1 MILNVNRSEEIKNE
15 ILKKLFPDI
24 GEKEFILNEPY
35 SNYVCFLLW
44 YIKTHDNITSFD
56 ELEEN
61 SFFIG
66 ESDFPPLGL
75 HDVVDAFRKNKV
87 SFERLA
93 SLKNTYSKKELTD
106 AVLNSSSVEDFP
118 SGIAAIVNE
127 ILGITSKDTVL
138 EVGCDYGAY
147 LILTDSANHASALR
161 GLADDY
167 MGLTD
172 AFVMSSVL
180 EKKKIT
186 YYNIEELIPSD
197 KVFVNAFEFEKA
209 KKLGGLLYGAI
220 EYEKPDFP
228 YENSGWNI
236 CMYGILSQQGKGRTV
251 AVMNS
256 RDLTIKSLRDVREY
270 FCKSGYIEGVIALS
284 DKMYDNTWVNSYI
297 VIFGENNDTVKFFDA
312 RHMHEARRK
321 KGKRVN
327 EISTELAKK
336 IYDLYK
342 KEGVNI
348 SVVELKTND
357 YSLNPVRYTAGVV
370 DNVKKIRLGEVLAN
384 IGRGKE
390 MPASKADKEV
400 TDEFSHFACVT
411 QSSISEGI
419 AMTDK
424 YYHGDKVNDNNVAMA
439 GDVLLSKAISPV
451 KAAVSKETCIVI
463 GNIYIL
469 RFKEDSV
476 VSPEYVKC
484 FLESDYGQEIIR
496 GLTSGSNSKYIT
508 VENINNIE
516 IPVYQEDTQNEL
528 NLKAKEM
535 IMEIE
540 EYYIRLKETRQ
551 EINEL
556 FK

>member
-147 LILTDSANHASALR
+147 LILTDSANLASALR

-297 VIFGENNDTVKFFDA
+297 VIFGENNDTVKFF
-312 RHMHEARRK
+312 
-321 KGKRVN
+321 
-327 EISTELAKK
+327 
-336 IYDLYK
+336 
-342 KEGVNI
+342 
-348 SVVELKTND
+348 
-357 YSLNPVRYTAGVV
+357 
-370 DNVKKIRLGEVLAN
+370 
-384 IGRGKE
+384 
-390 MPASKADKEV
+390 
-400 TDEFSHFACVT
+400 
-411 QSSISEGI
+411 
-419 AMTDK
+419 
-424 YYHGDKVNDNNVAMA
+424 
-439 GDVLLSKAISPV
+439 
-451 KAAVSKETCIVI
+451 
-463 GNIYIL
+463 
-469 RFKEDSV
+469 
-476 VSPEYVKC
+476 
-484 FLESDYGQEIIR
+484 
-496 GLTSGSNSKYIT
+496 
-508 VENINNIE
+508 
-516 IPVYQEDTQNEL
+516 
-528 NLKAKEM
+528 
-535 IMEIE
+535 
-540 EYYIRLKETRQ
+540 
-551 EINEL
+551 
-556 FK
+556 

>member
-1 MILNVNRSEEIKNE
+1 
-15 ILKKLFPDI
+15 
-24 GEKEFILNEPY
+24 
-35 SNYVCFLLW
+35 
-44 YIKTHDNITSFD
+44 
-56 ELEEN
+56 
-61 SFFIG
+61 
-66 ESDFPPLGL
+66 
-75 HDVVDAFRKNKV
+75 
-87 SFERLA
+87 
-93 SLKNTYSKKELTD
+93 
-106 AVLNSSSVEDFP
+106 
-118 SGIAAIVNE
+118 
-127 ILGITSKDTVL
+127 
-138 EVGCDYGAY
+138 
-147 LILTDSANHASALR
+147 
-161 GLADDY
+161 
-167 MGLTD
+167 
-172 AFVMSSVL
+172 
-180 EKKKIT
+180 
-186 YYNIEELIPSD
+186 
-197 KVFVNAFEFEKA
+197 
-209 KKLGGLLYGAI
+209 
-220 EYEKPDFP
+220 
-228 YENSGWNI
+228 
-236 CMYGILSQQGKGRTV
+236 MYGILSQQGKGRTV

-390 MPASKADKEV
+390 MPAAKADKEV